1 MGIAVS
7 HSTHIFFHI
16 SALSAQ
22 SWLSEIERCEQIRSQ
37 PTISAPFLLVCP
49 SVSLSVLELQIIIW
63 SVEYKPTLCQVSTL

>member
-49 SVSLSVLELQIIIW
+49 SVREFECARVTNNYL
-63 SVEYKPTLCQVSTL
+63 VSRI